1 MFSSAD
7 LIDALRR
14 RARRSLRPGRA
25 AGEFPP
31 GWAEWFGAMRQH
43 VGAVTGAPAE
53 SIVAVM
59 MQREPRLPPRASA
72 ALNRWQAFN
81 TLWRQQWHPVSR
93 DQRGLHLFALVVSL
107 LVHVLFAIFLL
118 YIAYVRLTA
127 ATQPAAPEGET
138 VIQVEYIG
146 EGTLEDEGGG
156 PAPGEARPDEA
167 QAARAAAPQPT
178 LPGQPASQP
187 PTPQTTPPTPQQPQP
202 QAAAP
207 PLAQPL
213 QVTETPTPDQSFI
226 LPPPR
231 IADAH
236 QPRLTVPELSA
247 SAPKV
252 KTAEIPTPVTPI
264 QLRPLPRREVAAP
277 QLTPREVQITQ
288 REIPAPLPQVRMP
301 ELPSQ
306 ALPTPLLKAGA
317 PSVTERSIPAPPGV
331 TAPATAGTSSASQP
345 AAGTTAATSPT
356 AGGAKPAAS
365 SGNRPAATASGSGAK
380 PSPRPGALPSPKRG
394 DDWGASDRNRP
405 GGQAGGLFNADGSPR
420 LAGNP
425 GKVGGGL
432 PPGTIT
438 EDFEKIDR
446 HGTWLKR
453 PSTEYTPTA
462 FDKFWIPNESLLE
475 EWVRKNIREVL
486 IPLPGTSKKLRC
498 VVSLLQ
504 LGGGCGISDPN
515 LQDVEA
521 GARKPPDVPF
531 KPELQEDQD
540 SLAKPVKP

>member
-14 RARRSLRPGRA
+14 RARRALRPGHV

-31 GWAEWFGAMRQH
+31 GWAEWFGAMRKR

-53 SIVAVM
+53 SIVALM
-59 MQREPRLPPRASA
+59 MQREPQLPPRASA
-72 ALNRWQAFN
+72 TLNRWQAFN

-93 DQRGLHLFALVVSL
+93 DQRGLHLFALAVSL

-118 YIAYVRLTA
+118 YIAYVRLMA
-127 ATQPAAPEGET
+127 ATQPQAPEGET

-146 EGTLEDEGGG
+146 EGTPEDEGGG
-156 PAPGEARPDEA
+156 PTPGETMPDTA
-167 QAARAAAPQPT
+167 QAARAAQP
-178 LPGQPASQP
+178 QPASQP
-187 PTPQTTPPTPQQPQP
+187 PTPQTTPPAPLQPQP
-202 QAAAP
+202 QVAAP
-207 PLAQPL
+207 PTAQPL
-213 QVTETPTPDQSFI
+213 QVTETPTPDQSFT
-226 LPPPR
+226 LPPTR
-231 IADAH
+231 IADVS
-236 QPRLTVPELSA
+236 QPRMTVPDLSA
-247 SAPKV
+247 PAPKV
-252 KTAEIPTPVTPI
+252 ETAEIPTPIAPVQLRQVTP
-264 QLRPLPRREVAAP
+264 REPVPP
-277 QLTPREVQITQ
+277 QLTPRQVQITQ

-306 ALPTPLLKAGA
+306 ALPAPAIKAGA
-317 PSVTERSIPAPPGV
+317 PSITERSIPAPPG
-331 TAPATAGTSSASQP
+331 ASAS
-345 AAGTTAATSPT
+345 ASTAATT
-356 AGGAKPAAS
+356 PA
-365 SGNRPAATASGSGAK
+365 PAATGKTAATAQTTGGARPSASSGAK

-453 PSTEYTPTA
+453 PTLDYTPTA
-462 FDKFWIPNESLLE
+462 FDKFWVPNESLLE

-504 LGGGCGISDPN
+504 LGGGCGITDPN

-521 GARKPPDVPF
+521 EARKPPDVPF